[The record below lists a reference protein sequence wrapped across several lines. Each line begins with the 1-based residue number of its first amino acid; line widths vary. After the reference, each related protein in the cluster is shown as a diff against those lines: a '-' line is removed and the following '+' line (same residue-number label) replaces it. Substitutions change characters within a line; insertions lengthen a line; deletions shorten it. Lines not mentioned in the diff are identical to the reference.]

1 MSDFRINT
9 RWIIRMHGNTAQ
21 VEEYKAVFIKDGR
34 ISAIESINSPLPAKQ
49 TIELPHHVLLPGY
62 VNAYGHAAMSLLR
75 GYADDLPLMTWLN
88 EHIWPVEGKWVSPE
102 FVYQGTQLAIA
113 VRIQV
118 ILNSLVCH
126 ESS

>member
-21 VEEYKAVFIKDGR
+21 VVQYKAVFIKDGR

-49 TIELPHHVLLPGY
+49 TLELPHHVLLPGY
-62 VNAYGHAAMSLLR
+62 VYAHGHAAISLLR

-88 EHIWPVEGKWVSPE
+88 DRIWRVGGKWVKTA
-102 FVYQGTQLAIA
+102 FVRDGVNLAI
-113 VRIQV
+113 V
-118 ILNSLVCH
+118 
-126 ESS
+126 ETFKG